1 MTISEITAKI
11 VTMQPPASTKL
22 SKIIPIIMQLLDKI
36 NVAKKGVL
44 LPKKIGIAIKVFS
57 GEKLNSL
64 FKVFRVSKL
73 EAQLRDSLTYEREIV
88 NLKYYIRDS
97 QGFIDTMYI
106 EAVRKLQMI
115 KRQVITTLETS
126 GHRVPPELKINKL
139 EHIITTYDDIEKL
152 IVELR
157 STPVVKTNSITEF
170 LPLIFSLLSDMKEV
184 QKAEETEN
192 GITPLVQKLSLT
204 EIIDEDM
211 VRTFLA
217 AINSEAINEA
227 LISLSALEVTME
239 AMNLKYKDGSNE
251 ELERLE
257 YAVALLETIKN
268 EVLTQKVKLSGELL

>member
-1 MTISEITAKI
+1 MTISEVTAKI
-11 VTMQPPASTKL
+11 ATMQPPAGTKL
-22 SKIIPIIMQLLDKI
+22 SKIVPIVMQVLDKI

-44 LPKKIGIAIKVFS
+44 LPKKIGMAIKVFS

-64 FKVFRVSKL
+64 FKVFRISKL

-126 GHRVPPELKINKL
+126 GHRVPPELKNNKL
-139 EHIITTYDDIEKL
+139 EHITTTYDDIEKL

-157 STPVVKTNSITEF
+157 ATPAVRTNSITEF

-184 QKAEETEN
+184 QKGEEQEN
-192 GITPLVQKLSLT
+192 GIIPLVQKVSLT

-239 AMNLKYKDGSNE
+239 AMKLKYKDGSNE
-251 ELERLE
+251 ELERVE